1 MCSMC
6 SKGQQ
11 SFSDLFS
18 QRTGLTKTPSRLILK
33 VMRAG
38 GIEKVKM
45 AQSCLT
51 LSDPMDYTVHGIL

>member
-1 MCSMC
+1 MC

-18 QRTGLTKTPSRLILK
+18 QRIGLTKTPSRLILK
-33 VMRAG
+33 VTRAG
-38 GIEKVKM
+38 GIAKVKM

-51 LSDPMDYTVHGIL
+51 LSDPMDYTIHGIL